1 MRSHPV
7 ISRVLVRA
15 TVASGAV
22 VLLTLTAACGSDDGD
37 EAEAGGSQLAG
48 VDVSGDPGSEPTV
61 EIDAPLNLEESQT
74 EVVIEGDGDEL
85 VAEDQIQ
92 LQFALY
98 NGTTGDLV
106 QSSYEV
112 GPQTAALNTEGGLQ
126 YLLDALIGRTVG
138 SRVAVGVAPAD
149 GFGDELQGATDAPF
163 GPDDTLVYV
172 VDVLDIVSNVAEGD
186 EVTDVPEGL
195 PTVQTGE
202 GDVVTGVEVPGG
214 EPPAELV
221 VQPLIE
227 GDGDPVTAEDT
238 LTVQYWGVLW
248 DGGGTFDASWER
260 GEPATFPLSGVIPC
274 WTEGL
279 AGQSVG
285 SRVLLVC
292 PSDVAYGEE
301 GQPPTIP
308 GGATLVFVVDILA
321 A

>member
-1 MRSHPV
+1 MRLQPHAL
-7 ISRVLVRA
+7 SRTA
-15 TVASGAV
+15 IASGAAL
-22 VLLTLTAACGSDDGD
+22 LLTLTAACGSDDGA
-37 EAEAGGSQLAG
+37 EAEASGGSQLAG
-48 VDVSGDPGSEPTV
+48 VDVSGDPGTEPTV
-61 EIDAPLNLEESQT
+61 EIDAPLNLEASQT
-74 EVVIEGDGDEL
+74 EVVFEGDGDEL

-98 NGTTGDLV
+98 NGTSGELV

-126 YLLDALIGRTVG
+126 YLLDALIGQTVG

-149 GFGDELQGATDAPF
+149 GFGDQVEGASDAPF
-163 GPDDTLVYV
+163 GPEDTLVYI
-172 VDVLDIVSNVAEGD
+172 VDVLGVVPVVAEGD

-202 GDVVTGVEVPGG
+202 GNVVTGVEVPGG

-227 GDGDPVTAEDT
+227 GAGDPVTAEDT

-248 DGGGTFDASWER
+248 DGGETFDSSWER
-260 GEPATFPLSGVIPC
+260 GEPATFGLTGVIPC

-279 AGQSVG
+279 AGQTVG

-292 PSDVAYGEE
+292 PSEQAYGEE